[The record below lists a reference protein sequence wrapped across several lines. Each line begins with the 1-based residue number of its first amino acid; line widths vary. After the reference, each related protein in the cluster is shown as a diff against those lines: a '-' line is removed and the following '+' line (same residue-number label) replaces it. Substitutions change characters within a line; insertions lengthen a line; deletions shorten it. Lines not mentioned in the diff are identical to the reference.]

1 MPVLDNPRHERFA
14 QYLLKGKSAAEA
26 YVMAGYRDNRHNA
39 SALAREQPILTRLQE
54 LQASAAVRAELTAAD
69 ISRQLDEDRA
79 LAHKAEQAGAAVSA
93 SMGQAKLFG
102 LIKER
107 HEHTGANGGPI
118 QTMDLSNLSDE
129 QLNQLEA
136 IFGPLAAARPGDG
149 AGKGGETPPRGD
161 TQH

>member
-39 SALAREQPILTRLQE
+39 AALGREEHIITRLKE
-54 LQASAAVRAELTAAD
+54 LQTLVAERAETTAAD
-69 ISRQLDEDRA
+69 IARQLDEDRE
-79 LAHKAEQAGAAVSA
+79 LAREVKAPAAAVSA
-93 SMGQAKLFG
+93 SMGKAKLFG

-118 QTMDLSNLSDE
+118 KHDMSVYSDE
-129 QLNQLEA
+129 HLAQLA
-136 IFGPLAAARPGDG
+136 TILASASNDRGG
-149 AGKGGETPPRGD
+149 AGGNPPAGGETKR
-161 TQH
+161 